1 MISCY
6 RRYDLQHKIRAS
18 RIAIVGFIIALV
30 SVTLV
35 AAAIYYYYTAQ
46 VQVTVEAPKI
56 TWVTGSDIAASIGTN
71 KTWCQITI
79 SNLEPNAT
87 TVYTNALKFTV
98 GTSSSSSGMA
108 LQVTTLTDTNTIIWG
123 IRFYVFTSGASSTSL
138 TLVDGGN
145 ATIGSTDGS
154 TTVAAVGY
162 RQSGASSSYGSTSVP
177 TQSSGFTGTAST
189 TYIIAI
195 EVMGKDGILTTQTAT
210 MQLKLLWS

>member
-1 MISCY
+1 
-6 RRYDLQHKIRAS
+6 LQHKIRAS